1 MIHYNDKEEND
12 MPFIRITTNRKLTLH
27 QEIQIKEELGKL
39 ITIIPNKKEENLMI
53 HMEDNQIMYFKGEDE
68 KCMMVSIALYK
79 ESPLESKQLF
89 ACELIKMLEAV
100 TTIPASQQYVSFM
113 EYPNWGKQGKLV

>member
-1 MIHYNDKEEND
+1 

-39 ITIIPNKKEENLMI
+39 ITILPDKKEENLMI
-53 HMEDNQIMYFKGEDE
+53 HMEDNQIMYFRGDDE
-68 KCMMVSIALYK
+68 KCMMVSISLYK

-89 ACELIKMLEAV
+89 ASKLIEMLEKLTSV
-100 TTIPASQQYVSFM
+100 PASQQYVSFM
-113 EYPNWGKQGKLV
+113 EYQNWGKQGELV